1 LSTAFPIYLAMT
13 AAEFHS
19 SPVISQPV
27 AWMACHFSCYGTG
40 LSNLPSSLPKGS
52 MLIVNDRTPVCGHD
66 PLRITDQLTEIVDK
80 LRPECILLD
89 FQRPEEA
96 ETAAI
101 AEAIV
106 SGLRCPVGVSE
117 GYADTLDCPV
127 FLPPPPLDQPL
138 KLHLQPWEHR
148 EIWLEAALDKT
159 TITVTEDGST
169 FSPGMFSPDPD
180 SSFREESLFCHYRVE
195 TTDASARFHL
205 FRTRED
211 LSSLLEAAESL
222 GVTRAVGLYQ
232 ELSQSSRR
240 GC

>member
-1 LSTAFPIYLAMT
+1 MSTAFPFYLAMT
-13 AAEFHS
+13 AAEFHRS
-19 SPVISQPV
+19 SVISQPV

-40 LSNLPSSLPKGS
+40 LSNLPTSLPQDS

-66 PLRITDQLTEIVDK
+66 SRLIVEQLAEAVDR
-80 LRPECILLD
+80 LHPECILLD
-89 FQRPEEA
+89 FQRPNYP
-96 ETAAI
+96 ETATI
-101 AEAIV
+101 AKAIV
-106 SGLRCPVGVSE
+106 SQLACPVGVAE

-138 KLHLQPWEHR
+138 KFHLQPWEHR

-169 FSPGMFSPDPD
+169 FSSGVFSPDLD
-180 SSFREESLFCHYRVE
+180 NSFREESLFCHYRVE
-195 TTDASARFHL
+195 TTDTSAQFHL

-211 LSSLLEAAESL
+211 LSSLLETAESL

-232 ELSQSSRR
+232 ELSQQ
-240 GC
+240 